1 VSERVRNAGKVEVMA
16 GATLRGWVKIDEGIP
31 IRYDVCGEVV
41 EFDLG
46 LRRGEF
52 QLVATEHGLAK
63 LIAKGSEALQA
74 LRDGNHDTDD

>member
-1 VSERVRNAGKVEVMA
+1 MA
-16 GATLRGWVKIDEGIP
+16 GATLHGWVKIDEGVP

-52 QLVATEHGLAK
+52 QLVATERGLTK
-63 LIAKGSEALQA
+63 LITKGSEALQA
-74 LRDGNHDTDD
+74 LRDRNDRDGGDQ

>member
-1 VSERVRNAGKVEVMA
+1 MA
-16 GATLRGWVKIDEGIP
+16 GVTLHGWVKIDEGVP

-52 QLVATEHGLAK
+52 QLVATERGLAK
-63 LIAKGSEALQA
+63 LITKGSEALQA
-74 LRDGNHDTDD
+74 LRDHNDHLAGGTDE